1 MTVSI
6 FGYSEARPGE
16 RLYQEAKETAR
27 LLAQSGFTIINGAG
41 PGVMRAA
48 TEGAHA
54 AGGQAIGVCFNPVG
68 MTNFEGR
75 DLKNRVDKLIET
87 PDYVSR
93 TLKLLELGNFYV
105 VFNGGTGTISEF
117 GMAWGLARL
126 YFGNHKPMV
135 LFGRFWEEIIEAFK
149 KNMLLRPEE
158 MRVYEIVETPEGAAE
173 AIKRFAQGRE
183 K

>member
-1 MTVSI
+1 MNVSI
-6 FGYSEARPGE
+6 FGYSEAKEGE
-16 RLYQEAKETAR
+16 GLYQEAKETAR
-27 LLAQSGFTIINGAG
+27 LLALSGFNIINGAG

-48 TEGAHA
+48 TEGAHRG
-54 AGGQAIGVCFNPVG
+54 GGQAIGVCFNPVG

-75 DLKNRVDKLIET
+75 DRQNRVDKLIET

-93 TLKLLELGNFYV
+93 TLKLLELGDFYV

-158 MRVYEIVETPEGAAE
+158 MRVYEIVETPQE
-173 AIKRFAQGRE
+173 ANEAVKRFARE
-183 K
+183 R

>member
-1 MTVSI
+1 M
-6 FGYSEARPGE
+6 A
-16 RLYQEAKETAR
+16 
-27 LLAQSGFTIINGAG
+27 
-41 PGVMRAA
+41 
-48 TEGAHA
+48 
-54 AGGQAIGVCFNPVG
+54 
-68 MTNFEGR
+68 
-75 DLKNRVDKLIET
+75 
-87 PDYVSR
+87 
-93 TLKLLELGNFYV
+93 
-105 VFNGGTGTISEF
+105 FNGGTGTISEF

-126 YFGNHKPMV
+126 YFGNHKPMG

>member
-6 FGYSEARPGE
+6 FVIRRQNQTKGFIRRQRK
-16 RLYQEAKETAR
+16 RLGF
-27 LLAQSGFTIINGAG
+27 LAQSGFYYQWRRA
-41 PGVMRAA
+41 GVMRAA

-54 AGGQAIGVCFNPVG
+54 GSGQAVGICFNPVG